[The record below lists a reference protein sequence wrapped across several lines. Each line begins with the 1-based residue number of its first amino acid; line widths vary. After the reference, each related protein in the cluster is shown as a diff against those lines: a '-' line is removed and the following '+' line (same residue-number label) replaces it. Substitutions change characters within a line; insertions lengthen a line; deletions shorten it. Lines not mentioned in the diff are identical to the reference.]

1 MLYSMIQFKL
11 PVDKIMSNDNTRN
24 RLLIGWS
31 ENHLIVVSF
40 RQNNVNYLT

>member
-11 PVDKIMSNDNTRN
+11 PVDKIMPNDNTRN
-24 RLLIGWS
+24 RLLVGWS